1 MAIRRSKS
9 LPCAQFSKSLTTPSR
24 LVRIVIAKP
33 QSEQMKQMLVAKLG
47 GLLNRRIFQM
57 PFSRNLQLSAA
68 DARAIREMYE
78 ECIATRGVLL
88 IQPEHILSFKLMA
101 IECVLT
107 DQQTTARSLLSTQE
121 YLDDVSVDIVDE
133 SDANLDTKFELIYIM
148 GIQENVELAPER
160 WLICQQLLDFVP
172 RFARQVAKHLP
183 DAVDIQDDGDG
194 KFPRSRFY
202 GPMPQTKF
210 SVCSTEMSSSSESQ
224 AFLQGHSCRK
234 CKSQSCATSWSRIY
248 KPQTYKQSSTASFG
262 PKQQYR
268 RFS

>member
-101 IECVLT
+101 I
-107 DQQTTARSLLSTQE
+107 
-121 YLDDVSVDIVDE
+121 E